1 MTTTP
6 VPQADET
13 AVLTELT
20 ETLHRVLPEIGFE
33 DTPVTMD
40 TRFVEDL
47 DLESI
52 DLVTLTGEL
61 GRRYGTDRVDF
72 PGFFASLE
80 LPEIVGLTVGQVVRH
95 IAGRLR

>member
-6 VPQADET
+6 APRADEA

-20 ETLHRVLPEIGFE
+20 EALHHVLPEIGFE

-61 GRRYGTDRVDF
+61 GRRYGGHVDF

-80 LPEIVGLTVGQVVRH
+80 LPEIIGLTVGQVVRY

>member
-6 VPQADET
+6 VPRADEA

-20 ETLHRVLPEIGFE
+20 EALHQVLPEIGFE
-33 DTPVTMD
+33 DTPVTMG

-61 GRRYGTDRVDF
+61 GRRFGDHVDF
-72 PGFFASLE
+72 PAFFASLE
-80 LPEIVGLTVGQVVRH
+80 LPEIIGLTAGQVVRY